1 VAPEVNAR
9 RTIRF
14 DKRTTRRQEIV
25 MALDSAPAIE
35 LRGVSKSYD
44 SFQAVRPLDLVVP
57 RGATYGLLGP
67 NGAGKTTTI
76 RMTLRIIHPD
86 SGDIS
91 ILGKPLSQEGLDRIG
106 YLPEERGVYRRMKV
120 RKLLS
125 FFAELKGV
133 STRDSKPRIDE
144 WLERMD
150 LTDRADAKV
159 QELSK
164 GMQQKIQFI
173 GSILHE
179 PEIVILDEPF
189 SGLDPINQRVLREII
204 TELKAKGRTI
214 IFSTHIIEH
223 AERICDHVCIIAR
236 GTKVADGTIP
246 DVKREHG
253 TEHIALRLDEPGSAV
268 TESVRR
274 MSQVA
279 DMREHGNE
287 LELALR
293 DGADPQALL
302 EQLVRAG
309 VRLRRF
315 EIAEPTLEQI
325 FIERVGAQTTAMQE
339 ELAHV

>member
-1 VAPEVNAR
+1 MSQD
-9 RTIRF
+9 T
-14 DKRTTRRQEIV
+14 
-25 MALDSAPAIE
+25 APAIE

-44 SFQAVRPLDLVVP
+44 TFQAVKPLDLVVP

-76 RMTLRIIHPD
+76 RMALRIIQPD
-86 SGDIS
+86 TGDIR
-91 ILGKPLSQEGLDRIG
+91 ILGEPLSQEGLDRIG

-133 STRDSKPRIDE
+133 SSRDSKPRIEE
-144 WLERMD
+144 WLERME

-173 GSILHE
+173 GAILHD
-179 PEIVILDEPF
+179 PEIVVLDEPF
-189 SGLDPINQRVLREII
+189 SGLDPINQRVLREIV
-204 TELKAKGRTI
+204 TELKQKGRTI

-236 GTKVADGTIP
+236 GSKVADGTIAN
-246 DVKREHG
+246 VKREHG
-253 TEHIALRLDEPGSAV
+253 TEYIALRLEEWSADAAG
-268 TESVRR
+268 SVRR
-274 MSQVA
+274 IGEVAQV
-279 DMREHGNE
+279 REHGTE
-287 LELALR
+287 LEVTLR

-302 EQLVRAG
+302 QQLVRG
-309 VRLRRF
+309 GMRLRRF

-325 FIERVGAQTTAMQE
+325 FIERVGAQTAQAQE
-339 ELAHV
+339 ELVHV

>member
-1 VAPEVNAR
+1 MSV
-9 RTIRF
+9 
-14 DKRTTRRQEIV
+14 DTT
-25 MALDSAPAIE
+25 PAVE
-35 LRGVSKSYD
+35 LRGISKSYD
-44 SFQAVRPLDLVVP
+44 SFQAVKPLDLVVP

-76 RMTLRIIHPD
+76 RMALRIIQPD
-86 SGDIS
+86 TGEIR
-91 ILGKPLSQEGLDRIG
+91 ILGAPQSQEGLDRIG

-120 RKLLS
+120 RKLLA

-133 STRDSKPRIDE
+133 RPRDARPRIDQ
-144 WLERMD
+144 WLERME
-150 LTDRADAKV
+150 LTDRADARV

-173 GSILHE
+173 GAILHD
-179 PEIVILDEPF
+179 PEIVVLDEPF

-204 TELKAKGRTI
+204 TELKQKGRTI

-246 DVKREHG
+246 EVKREHG
-253 TEHIALRLDEPGSAV
+253 AEYIALRLEEWSAEA
-268 TESVRR
+268 TATVRR
-274 MSQVA
+274 LGEVAQV
-279 DMREHGNE
+279 REHGTD

-293 DGADPQALL
+293 AGADPQALL
-302 EQLVRAG
+302 EQLVHAG
-309 VRLRRF
+309 IRLRRF

-325 FIERVGAQTTAMQE
+325 FIERVGAQTAAMQE
-339 ELAHV
+339 ELVHV

>member
-1 VAPEVNAR
+1 
-9 RTIRF
+9 
-14 DKRTTRRQEIV
+14 
-25 MALDSAPAIE
+25 MALNSSPAVE

-44 SFQAVRPLDLVVP
+44 KFQAVKPLDLIVP

-76 RMTLRIIHPD
+76 RMLLRIIQPD
-86 SGDIS
+86 SGEVRIMDS
-91 ILGKPLSQEGLDRIG
+91 PLSQEGLDRIG

-133 STRDSKPRIDE
+133 SPRDSRPRIDQ
-144 WLERMD
+144 WLERME

-173 GSILHE
+173 GAILHE
-179 PEIVILDEPF
+179 PEIVVLDEPF

-214 IFSTHIIEH
+214 LFSTHIIEH

-246 DVKREHG
+246 QVKREHG
-253 TEHIALRLDEPGSAV
+253 TEYIAQRRDEGSRDVAA
-268 TESVRR
+268 TVRR
-274 MSQVA
+274 IGGVVEV
-279 DMREHGNE
+279 RERGNE
-287 LELALR
+287 LEIALR
-293 DGADPQALL
+293 EDADPQSLL
-302 EQLVRAG
+302 EQLVQSG

-315 EIAEPTLEQI
+315 EVAEPTLEQI
-325 FIERVGAQTTAMQE
+325 FIERVGAQTAAFEE
-339 ELAHV
+339 ELVHV

>member
-1 VAPEVNAR
+1 
-9 RTIRF
+9 
-14 DKRTTRRQEIV
+14 
-25 MALDSAPAIE
+25 MSLDSAPAIE

-44 SFQAVRPLDLVVP
+44 TFQAVKPLDLVVP

-76 RMTLRIIHPD
+76 RMALRIIHPD
-86 SGDIS
+86 SGEIR
-91 ILGKPLSQEGLDRIG
+91 ILGKPLSQDGLDRIG

-133 STRDSKPRIDE
+133 APGVSRPRIDE

-150 LTDRADAKV
+150 LTDRSDAKV

-173 GSILHE
+173 GSILHD

-204 TELKAKGRTI
+204 TELKQKGRTI
-214 IFSTHIIEH
+214 IFSTHIIDH

-236 GTKVADGTIP
+236 GTKVADGTIT

-253 TEHIALRLDEPGSAV
+253 TEHIALRLDEPGLAV

-279 DMREHGNE
+279 DVREHGSE
-287 LELALR
+287 LEIALR

-302 EQLVRAG
+302 EQLVRGG

-325 FIERVGAQTTAMQE
+325 FIERVGAQTAAMQE
-339 ELAHV
+339 ELVHV

>member
-1 VAPEVNAR
+1 ME
-9 RTIRF
+9 
-14 DKRTTRRQEIV
+14 
-25 MALDSAPAIE
+25 LDSAPALE
-35 LRGVSKSYD
+35 LSGVSKSYD
-44 SFQAVRPLDLVVP
+44 SFQAVKPLDLVVP

-76 RMTLRIIHPD
+76 RMALRIIQPD
-86 SGDIS
+86 AGEIR
-91 ILGKPLSQEGLDRIG
+91 ILGNPLSQDGLDRIG

-133 STRDSKPRIDE
+133 STRESRPRIDE
-144 WLERMD
+144 WLERME

-173 GSILHE
+173 GSILHD

-204 TELKAKGRTI
+204 TELKQKGRTI

-236 GTKVADGTIP
+236 GVKVADGTIP
-246 DVKREHG
+246 EVKRAHG
-253 TEHIALRLDEPGSAV
+253 SEYIALRLDKPDAEVG
-268 TESVRR
+268 TMVRR
-274 MSQVA
+274 LGEVAQV
-279 DMREHGNE
+279 REQGNE
-287 LELALR
+287 LEVSLR
-293 DGADPQALL
+293 AGADPQSLL
-302 EQLVRAG
+302 EQLVRSG

-315 EIAEPTLEQI
+315 EVAEPTLEQI
-325 FIERVGAQTTAMQE
+325 FIERVGAQTAQMQE
-339 ELAHV
+339 ELVHV

>member
-1 VAPEVNAR
+1 MSVDMTA
-9 RTIRF
+9 
-14 DKRTTRRQEIV
+14 
-25 MALDSAPAIE
+25 ALE

-44 SFQAVRPLDLVVP
+44 AFQAVKPLDLVVP

-76 RMTLRIIHPD
+76 RMMLRIIQPD
-86 SGDIS
+86 TGEVRIM
-91 ILGKPLSQEGLDRIG
+91 GTPLSQEGLDRIG

-120 RKLLS
+120 RKLLT
-125 FFAELKGV
+125 FFGELKGV
-133 STRDSKPRIDE
+133 AARESRPRIDQ

-173 GSILHE
+173 GAILHD
-179 PEIVILDEPF
+179 PEIVVLDEPF

-214 IFSTHIIEH
+214 LFSTHIIDH

-236 GTKVADGTIP
+236 GSKVADGTIP
-246 DVKREHG
+246 QVKREHG
-253 TEHIALRLDEPGSAV
+253 TEYIALRLDGRSPNVAA
-268 TESVRR
+268 TVRR
-274 MSQVA
+274 IGDVVEV
-279 DMREHGNE
+279 REHGNE
-287 LELALR
+287 LEIALR
-293 DGADPQALL
+293 DGADPQSLL
-302 EQLVRAG
+302 EQLVSAG

-315 EIAEPTLEQI
+315 EVAEPTLEQI
-325 FIERVGAQTTAMQE
+325 FIERVGAQTAAVEE

>member
-1 VAPEVNAR
+1 MSV
-9 RTIRF
+9 
-14 DKRTTRRQEIV
+14 
-25 MALDSAPAIE
+25 DSPAIE

-44 SFQAVRPLDLVVP
+44 AFQAVKPLDLVVP

-76 RMTLRIIHPD
+76 RMALRIIEPNT
-86 SGDIS
+86 GEIR

-133 STRDSKPRIDE
+133 SPRDSKPRIE
-144 WLERMD
+144 QWLERMD
-150 LTDRADAKV
+150 LSDRADAKV

-189 SGLDPINQRVLREII
+189 SGLDPINQRVLREIV

-214 IFSTHIIEH
+214 VFSTHIIEH

-236 GTKVADGTIP
+236 GTKVADGTIAN
-246 DVKREHG
+246 VKREHG
-253 TEHIALRLDEPGSAV
+253 TEYIALRLEEWNADTVQA
-268 TESVRR
+268 VRR
-274 MSQVA
+274 MSDVREV
-279 DMREHGNE
+279 REHGTE
-287 LELALR
+287 LELSLR

-302 EQLVRAG
+302 QHLVGAG

-315 EIAEPTLEQI
+315 EVAEPTLEQI
-325 FIERVGAQTTAMQE
+325 FIERVGAHMPEAEE
-339 ELAHV
+339 ELVHV

>member
-1 VAPEVNAR
+1 LGCRAATGRCGTSKEG
-9 RTIRF
+9 I
-14 DKRTTRRQEIV
+14 E
-25 MALDSAPAIE
+25 MALDATPAVE

-44 SFQAVRPLDLVVP
+44 TFQAVKPLDLVVP

-76 RMTLRIIHPD
+76 RMTLRILQPD
-86 SGDIS
+86 TGEIL
-91 ILGKPLSQEGLDRIG
+91 ILGKPQSQEGLDRIG
-106 YLPEERGVYRRMKV
+106 YLPEERGVYKRMKV
-120 RKLLS
+120 RRLLS
-125 FFAELKGV
+125 FFGELKGLPA
-133 STRDSKPRIDE
+133 RESKPRIDE

-150 LTDRADAKV
+150 MTDRADAKL

-173 GSILHE
+173 GSILHD

-236 GTKVADGTIP
+236 GSKVADGTLAA
-246 DVKREHG
+246 VKQEHG
-253 TEHIALRLDEPGSAV
+253 SEYIALRFDGWDVGQTSA
-268 TESVRR
+268 VRR
-274 MSQVA
+274 MSGVA
-279 DMREHGNE
+279 DVREHGSE
-287 LELALR
+287 LEVALQG
-293 DGADPQALL
+293 GADPQQLL
-302 EQLVRAG
+302 EQIMRAG
-309 VRLRRF
+309 MRVRRF
-315 EIAEPTLEQI
+315 EVTEPSLEQI
-325 FIERVGAQTTAMQE
+325 FIERVGAQTREAE

>member
-1 VAPEVNAR
+1 MSVD
-9 RTIRF
+9 T
-14 DKRTTRRQEIV
+14 
-25 MALDSAPAIE
+25 APAVE
-35 LRGVSKSYD
+35 LRGISKSYD
-44 SFQAVRPLDLVVP
+44 SFQAVKPLDLVVP

-76 RMTLRIIHPD
+76 RMALRIIQPD
-86 SGDIS
+86 TGEIR
-91 ILGKPLSQEGLDRIG
+91 ILGAPQSQEGLDRIG

-120 RKLLS
+120 RKLLA

-133 STRDSKPRIDE
+133 RPRDARPRIDQ
-144 WLERMD
+144 WLERME
-150 LTDRADAKV
+150 LTDRADARV

-173 GSILHE
+173 GAILHD
-179 PEIVILDEPF
+179 PEIVVLDEPF

-204 TELKAKGRTI
+204 TELKQKGRTI

-246 DVKREHG
+246 EVKREHG
-253 TEHIALRLDEPGSAV
+253 AEYIALRLDEWSAEA
-268 TESVRR
+268 TATVRG
-274 MSQVA
+274 MGEVAQV
-279 DMREHGNE
+279 REHGTD

-293 DGADPQALL
+293 SGADPQALL
-302 EQLVRAG
+302 EQLVQAG
-309 VRLRRF
+309 IRLRRF

-325 FIERVGAQTTAMQE
+325 FIERVGAQTAAMQE
-339 ELAHV
+339 ELVHV

>member
-1 VAPEVNAR
+1 MSL
-9 RTIRF
+9 
-14 DKRTTRRQEIV
+14 DTT
-25 MALDSAPAIE
+25 PAIE

-44 SFQAVRPLDLVVP
+44 TFQAVKPLDLVVP

-76 RMTLRIIHPD
+76 RMALRIIQPD
-86 SGDIS
+86 TGEIR
-91 ILGKPLSQEGLDRIG
+91 ILGTPLSQEGLDRIG

-133 STRDSKPRIDE
+133 APRQSKPRIEE
-144 WLERMD
+144 WLERME

-173 GSILHE
+173 GAILHE
-179 PEIVILDEPF
+179 PEIVVLDEPF

-204 TELKAKGRTI
+204 TELKQKGRTI

-223 AERICDHVCIIAR
+223 AERICDHVCIIGR
-236 GTKVADGTIP
+236 GVKVADGTIP

-253 TEHIALRLDEPGSAV
+253 TEYIALRLAEWSADTTSAV
-268 TESVRR
+268 QRMAGVASV
-274 MSQVA
+274 
-279 DMREHGNE
+279 REHGNE
-287 LELALR
+287 LDVALR

-302 EQLVRAG
+302 QELVRAG
-309 VRLRRF
+309 IRLRRF

-325 FIERVGAQTTAMQE
+325 FIERVGAQTASMQE
-339 ELAHV
+339 ELVHV